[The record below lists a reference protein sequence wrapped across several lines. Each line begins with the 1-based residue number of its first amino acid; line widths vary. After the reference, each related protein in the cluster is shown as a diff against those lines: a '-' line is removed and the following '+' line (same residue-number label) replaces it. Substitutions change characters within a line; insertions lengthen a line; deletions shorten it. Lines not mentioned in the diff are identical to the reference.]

1 MEHKRKAG
9 NTQRVRNSQSIE
21 QRMYKRN
28 IVSYNAL
35 RGLCAVGIFCH
46 HNSYLADALNPF
58 WQGIYNCFLKYGSRC
73 TSFFFIMSG
82 FLLAYTWKDRN
93 FGDYIKRKLKR
104 LYPLTLFVFVL
115 AIGCSFVLNDAVNG
129 SMAVGSN
136 MWWASIILNLTLLKA
151 FVPIEDVFYSF
162 HGPSWY
168 ISVLFV
174 FYIVGYFSVKKL
186 KAEQVVK
193 AGTYKSVNDR
203 LAPILRIGGGIC
215 LIYLVQ
221 FVLCVVVDT
230 KGLSGMRLYLTY
242 VNPYFRIFGEGM
254 LGVFLCETM
263 PWIQERIKC
272 WNKSVLEVSSLI
284 LFVAFFLLNYFIRS
298 SVWSAWVWF
307 IPVTFLIVSFNDDS
321 GILSRCFCGRDWQFL
336 GNISFEL
343 YMTHA
348 FVYEGLPVIV
358 GLVSGSLRSWLVYHA
373 GTRFVITFVLSV
385 VFSWVIHVVLEWVM
399 KKIKI

>member
-129 SMAVGSN
+129 VWLSAVICGGQ
-136 MWWASIILNLTLLKA
+136 AS
-151 FVPIEDVFYSF
+151 F
-162 HGPSWY
+162 
-168 ISVLFV
+168 
-174 FYIVGYFSVKKL
+174 
-186 KAEQVVK
+186 
-193 AGTYKSVNDR
+193 
-203 LAPILRIGGGIC
+203 
-215 LIYLVQ
+215 
-221 FVLCVVVDT
+221 
-230 KGLSGMRLYLTY
+230 
-242 VNPYFRIFGEGM
+242 
-254 LGVFLCETM
+254 
-263 PWIQERIKC
+263 
-272 WNKSVLEVSSLI
+272 
-284 LFVAFFLLNYFIRS
+284 
-298 SVWSAWVWF
+298 
-307 IPVTFLIVSFNDDS
+307 
-321 GILSRCFCGRDWQFL
+321 
-336 GNISFEL
+336 
-343 YMTHA
+343 
-348 FVYEGLPVIV
+348 
-358 GLVSGSLRSWLVYHA
+358 
-373 GTRFVITFVLSV
+373 
-385 VFSWVIHVVLEWVM
+385 
-399 KKIKI
+399 